1 MKKIFFNLI
10 FFTILISLFPVF
22 VLAND
27 EILEEIIPVNT
38 LNEKVS
44 LSTSGEPIIN
54 ARHAIIYDRNSK
66 EAIYSKN
73 ISEKCKMA
81 STTKIMTAIVVI
93 ENTNLTDL
101 VEVSSKASSTGG
113 SRLGLSKLDKITVE
127 HLLYGLMLKSGNDA
141 AVALAENTGGNV
153 KNFASMMNSKAKTLG
168 LLNTNFVT
176 PHGLDNENHYT
187 TALDLAILTDYAL
200 KNDIFSKIVK
210 TKNYTVLINNNP
222 KNISNTNELLG
233 NFDGIYGVKTGFT
246 NGANRCLVT
255 ACKRGNLDFICIVL
269 GCDAKKDRTKDTI
282 KLLNYAFNN
291 FTLIN
296 LKDIA
301 INKFNTWKISHQNSF
316 FINKGKSQMLNLY
329 LDENDFPFSNI
340 ALENTK
346 KEKIDYEI
354 SFNSYYN
361 APFKKNTQVGVL
373 TLYIDNQIYYSIKI
387 LNSNEIM
394 SKTTY
399 DYISYI
405 FKNYFKFF
413 TAKKLYL

>member
-1 MKKIFFNLI
+1 
-10 FFTILISLFPVF
+10 
-22 VLAND
+22 
-27 EILEEIIPVNT
+27 
-38 LNEKVS
+38 
-44 LSTSGEPIIN
+44 
-54 ARHAIIYDRNSK
+54 
-66 EAIYSKN
+66 
-73 ISEKCKMA
+73 MA

-113 SRLGLSKLDKITVE
+113 SRLGLSIHDKISVE

-141 AVALAENTGGNV
+141 AIALAENTGGNV
-153 KNFASMMNSKAKTLG
+153 EKFASMMNSKAKILG

-255 ACKRGNLDFICIVL
+255 ACKRGDLDFICIVL
-269 GCDAKKDRTKDTI
+269 GCDTKKDRTKDTI
-282 KLLNYAFNN
+282 KLLSYAFNN

-316 FINKGKSQMLNLY
+316 FINKGKSQMLDLY

-354 SFNSYYN
+354 SFNSYYK
-361 APFKKNTQVGVL
+361 APLKKNTQIGIL
-373 TLYIDNQIYYSIKI
+373 ALYIDGREYYSIKI
-387 LNSNEIM
+387 LNSNEIAN
-394 SKTTY
+394 KNTF
-399 DYISYI
+399 DYTFYI
-405 FKNYFKFF
+405 FKNYIDFF
-413 TAKKLYL
+413 TSKKLYF

>member
-1 MKKIFFNLI
+1 MKKFFLKLI

-22 VLAND
+22 VLADD

-255 ACKRGNLDFICIVL
+255 ACKRGDLDFICIVL
-269 GCDAKKDRTKDTI
+269 GCDTKKDRTKDTI
-282 KLLNYAFNN
+282 KLLSYAFNN

-301 INKFNTWKISHQNSF
+301 MNKFNTWKISHQNSF
-316 FINKGKSQMLNLY
+316 FINKGKSQILNLY
-329 LDENDFPFSNI
+329 LDENDIPFSNI

-354 SFNSYYN
+354 SFNSYYK
-361 APFKKNTQVGVL
+361 APLKKNTQIGIL
-373 TLYIDNQIYYSIKI
+373 ALYIDGREYYSIKI
-387 LNSNEIM
+387 LNSNEIAN
-394 SKTTY
+394 KNTF
-399 DYISYI
+399 DYTFYI
-405 FKNYFKFF
+405 FKNYIDFF
-413 TAKKLYL
+413 TSKKLYF

>member
-1 MKKIFFNLI
+1 MKKIFFYLI

-38 LNEKVS
+38 LNEQVS

-101 VEVSSKASSTGG
+101 VEISSKASSTGG

-255 ACKRGNLDFICIVL
+255 ACKRGDLDFICIVL
-269 GCDAKKDRTKDTI
+269 GCDTKKDRTKDTI
-282 KLLNYAFNN
+282 ELLNYAFNS

-346 KEKIDYEI
+346 KGKIDYEI
-354 SFNSYYN
+354 SFNSYYK
-361 APFKKNTQVGVL
+361 APLKKNTQIGIL
-373 TLYIDNQIYYSIKI
+373 ALYIDGREYYSIKI
-387 LNSNEIM
+387 LNSNEIAN
-394 SKTTY
+394 KNTF
-399 DYISYI
+399 DYTFYI
-405 FKNYFKFF
+405 FKNYIDFF
-413 TAKKLYL
+413 TSKKLYF

>member
-1 MKKIFFNLI
+1 MKKIFFYLI

>member
-1 MKKIFFNLI
+1 MKKIFFYLI

-38 LNEKVS
+38 LNEQVS

-255 ACKRGNLDFICIVL
+255 ACKRGDLDFICIVL
-269 GCDAKKDRTKDTI
+269 GCDTKKDRTKDTI
-282 KLLNYAFNN
+282 ELLNYAFNS

-354 SFNSYYN
+354 LFNSYYK
-361 APFKKNTQVGVL
+361 APLKKNTQIGIL
-373 TLYIDNQIYYSIKI
+373 ALYIDGREYYSIKI
-387 LNSNEIM
+387 LNSNEIAN
-394 SKTTY
+394 KNTF
-399 DYISYI
+399 DYTFYI
-405 FKNYFKFF
+405 FKNYIDFF
-413 TAKKLYL
+413 TSKKLYF

>member
-1 MKKIFFNLI
+1 MKKIFFYLI

-153 KNFASMMNSKAKTLG
+153 KNFVSMMNSKAKILG

-233 NFDGIYGVKTGFT
+233 TFDGIYGVKTGFT

-269 GCDAKKDRTKDTI
+269 GCDTKKDRTKDTI
-282 KLLNYAFNN
+282 KLLSYAFNN

-301 INKFNTWKISHQNSF
+301 MNKFNTWKTSHQNSF

-354 SFNSYYN
+354 SFNSYYK
-361 APFKKNTQVGVL
+361 APLKKNTQIGIL
-373 TLYIDNQIYYSIKI
+373 ALYIDGREYYSIKI
-387 LNSNEIM
+387 LNSNEIAN
-394 SKTTY
+394 KNTF
-399 DYISYI
+399 DYTFYI
-405 FKNYFKFF
+405 FKNYIDFF
-413 TAKKLYL
+413 TSKKLYF

>member
-1 MKKIFFNLI
+1 MKKIFFYLI

-38 LNEKVS
+38 LNEQVS

-101 VEVSSKASSTGG
+101 VEISSKASSTGG

-255 ACKRGNLDFICIVL
+255 ACKRGDLDFICIVL
-269 GCDAKKDRTKDTI
+269 GCDTKKDRTKDTI
-282 KLLNYAFNN
+282 ELLNYAFNS

-354 SFNSYYN
+354 LFNSYYK
-361 APFKKNTQVGVL
+361 APLKKNTQIGIL
-373 TLYIDNQIYYSIKI
+373 ALYIDGREYYSIKI
-387 LNSNEIM
+387 LNSNEIAN
-394 SKTTY
+394 KNTF
-399 DYISYI
+399 DYTFYI
-405 FKNYFKFF
+405 FKNYIDFF
-413 TAKKLYL
+413 TSKKLYF